1 MNTQSDIELSS
12 NLTKIS
18 RKIKTLTAAIPTN
31 PSNHGDFVAKAKI
44 DGEIAALQDEQVT
57 IGTELLVRDKAATER
72 KKKHLDDA
80 TLKGIEN
87 AKELREKLTE
97 FASKLSLV
105 TNGLA
110 GEYAEILKLSVG
122 LRQTN
127 SLMLNSNSAH
137 VCNLLI
143 EPNNVHKIVKTQL
156 LKAFGANTLNVFLPQ
171 NGGELPDIVE
181 TVKGIT
187 HHES

>member
-1 MNTQSDIELSS
+1 MKTQSDIELSS
-12 NLTKIS
+12 RLTKIS
-18 RKIKTLTAAIPTN
+18 RKIKTLTASIPSN
-31 PSNHGDFVAKAKI
+31 PSSHGDFVAKAGI
-44 DGEIAALQDEQVT
+44 DVEIAELQAEQVT
-57 IGTELLVRDKAATER
+57 IGTELLVRDKAAAAR
-72 KKKHLDDA
+72 KLKHLDDA

-127 SLMLNSNSAH
+127 NLMLSSNMPH

-156 LKAFGANTLNVFLPQ
+156 LKTFGANSVNVFLPQ
-171 NGGELPDIVE
+171 NGGELPDIIEV
-181 TVKGIT
+181 VKEIT
-187 HHES
+187 DES